1 MAVQFYSCI
10 LVQFC
15 LTSQQLR
22 SSLMSPEGF
31 RLTVKLKPVFTIM
44 KRFSTFSGDTDFR
57 CFKGGRER
65 VYRERM
71 GEGKLK
77 FQTEKQHPNRTSFE
91 NEFSWISNN
100 FLICYA
106 WIKLSLLGFFDI
118 GERNKTLSN
127 VTEIV
132 LVCRVILHV

>member
-1 MAVQFYSCI
+1 MH
-10 LVQFC
+10 
-15 LTSQQLR
+15 
-22 SSLMSPEGF
+22 P
-31 RLTVKLKPVFTIM
+31 
-44 KRFSTFSGDTDFR
+44 FSTLRFYDVLRGVEKGYIGNEWV
-57 CFKGGRER
+57 KGGI
-65 VYRERM
+65 
-71 GEGKLK
+71 LK

-132 LVCRVILHV
+132 LVCGVILHV